1 MITLLMCFIIVD
13 LCLLLGFLNFIIK
26 KLQKVAEKLKRKDE
40 EE

>member
-26 KLQKVAEKLKRKDE
+26 KLQKVAKKLKRKDE

>member
-26 KLQKVAEKLKRKDE
+26 RLQKVAAKLKRKDKE
-40 EE
+40 E

>member
-26 KLQKVAEKLKRKDE
+26 RLQKVGAKLKRKDKE
-40 EE
+40 E